1 MTLPRIVSERH
12 TVEGREIFWD
22 AGPCSMICR
31 EALVWS
37 HHTINHWH
45 SWKNG
50 IP

>member
-22 AGPCSMICR
+22 AGACSMICR

-45 SWKNG
+45 SWKHG